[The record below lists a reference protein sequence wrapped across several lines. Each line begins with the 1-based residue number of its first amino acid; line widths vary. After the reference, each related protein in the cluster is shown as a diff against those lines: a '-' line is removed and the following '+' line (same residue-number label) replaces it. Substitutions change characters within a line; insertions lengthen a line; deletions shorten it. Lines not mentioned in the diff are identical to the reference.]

1 MQEKI
6 QGSFLTSEESK
17 MQIQVAK
24 NVTTTDDNQSESSYQ
39 DDFESTF
46 NRTESFGAYDNSFV
60 SSKLS
65 DSKTFKMQKNNG
77 EPLDEDDMLL
87 QGARHLHQK
96 IKAQHRKDHNVAQ

>member
-1 MQEKI
+1 MLN
-6 QGSFLTSEESK
+6 GSYLTVSDESK
-17 MQIQVAK
+17 LQVQVAK

-46 NRTESFGAYDNSFV
+46 NRTESFGQYDASFA

-65 DSKTFKMQKNNG
+65 DSKTFKMQRNYG

-87 QGARHLHQK
+87 QESRHLH
-96 IKAQHRKDHNVAQ
+96 